1 MDPDPLEL
9 FQDLYSYAVL
19 SNAGDPGASISEI
32 PHLVVSNLVL
42 FASIRRSLF
51 TTSFERSK
59 FISRLLNLAKTIL
72 THPEVA
78 NENIS
83 TLHYNS
89 SFLEFLCFTLQYQY
103 TVQ

>member
-19 SNAGDPGASISEI
+19 SNAGDPSASISEI

-51 TTSFERSK
+51 TTSYERSK
-59 FISRLLNLAKTIL
+59 YISRLLNMAKTIL
-72 THPEVA
+72 THPEVLI
-78 NENIS
+78 ENIS
-83 TLHYNS
+83 TLQLYNS
-89 SFLEFLCFTLQYQY
+89 SF
-103 TVQ
+103 